1 MALPL
6 STPPEIVF
14 GGLGR
19 GAGGGGG
26 MVALEEPGPLFCE
39 AGAELPRSW
48 GGAEDVSV
56 SLRAGLGDALDSLAE
71 PDDRLFALSC
81 LFACR
86 PMRLQSER
94 ASTTMPS
101 AKRDFISFRTSV
113 EPAQG
118 TRKGSRNQISSLRRS
133 EMFIEMTAPPKTP

>member
-26 MVALEEPGPLFCE
+26 MLALEESRPLCCE

-48 GGAEDVSV
+48 GGLEEVSV
-56 SLRAGLGDALDSLAE
+56 SLLGGLGDALVSLAE
-71 PDDRLFALSC
+71 PDDRLFALSF

-86 PMRLQSER
+86 PMRLQKVR
-94 ASTTMPS
+94 ARTMVAS
-101 AKRDFISFRTSV
+101 ARTDFMI
-113 EPAQG
+113 EP
-118 TRKGSRNQISSLRRS
+118 
-133 EMFIEMTAPPKTP
+133 P

>member
-1 MALPL
+1 LLIALPL

-26 MVALEEPGPLFCE
+26 MLALEESRPLCCDG
-39 AGAELPRSW
+39 GAELPRSW

-56 SLRAGLGDALDSLAE
+56 SLRPGLGDALVSLAE
-71 PDDRLFALSC
+71 PDDRLFALSF

-94 ASTTMPS
+94 ARTMVAS
-101 AKRDFISFRTSV
+101 ARTDFMI
-113 EPAQG
+113 EP
-118 TRKGSRNQISSLRRS
+118 
-133 EMFIEMTAPPKTP
+133 P